1 MDLFFNDFADDKE
14 FQALFSDKEY
24 YYNELMGVFLG
35 NVKTN
40 QEVYEMFRNWV
51 DECYTHL
58 GRELNRKER
67 IFSLLM
73 VSSIYHCIN
82 VTSLLIS
89 IFYTSYLDM
98 NAFTFKFAMITL

>member
-24 YYNELMGVFLG
+24 YYNELMGVFLR

-51 DECYTHL
+51 
-58 GRELNRKER
+58 
-67 IFSLLM
+67 
-73 VSSIYHCIN
+73 
-82 VTSLLIS
+82 
-89 IFYTSYLDM
+89 
-98 NAFTFKFAMITL
+98 